1 MIMMVFWPRSAR
13 QAAPKKGNGMTLDCE
28 IGLFADGGELIDGQA
43 NIHLDYTVTLRAGQ
57 VMVMGT
63 PTNTIVMRAVGKLN
77 AIQQTHAKKHLNR
90 AIDSRASQAGF
101 VLPQILPQ
109 IINGEICPTVREF
122 NQTFLDQAARARIA
136 LARFLKGCAYLICD
150 HEFDSFLYFLT
161 MLRDRPAFPG
171 RVRQR
176 PVAAREAQAA

>member
-1 MIMMVFWPRSAR
+1 MGAWPHTAR
-13 QAAPKKGNGMTLDCE
+13 RAAPEKGDGVTLDGE
-28 IGLFADGGELIDGQA
+28 IGLFADGGKLIDGQA
-43 NIHLDYTVTLRAGQ
+43 NIHLDHQMTLRAGQ
-57 VMVMGT
+57 MMVMNA
-63 PTNTIVMRAVGKLN
+63 PTNTVVMRAIGELN
-77 AIQQTHAKKHLNR
+77 AIEQTQTKKHLNR
-90 AIDSRASQAGF
+90 AVDSCASQARLH
-101 VLPQILPQ
+101 LPQHLPQ

-136 LARFLKGCAYLICD
+136 LAGFLKGGSYLICD

-176 PVAAREAQAA
+176 PVTAREAQAA